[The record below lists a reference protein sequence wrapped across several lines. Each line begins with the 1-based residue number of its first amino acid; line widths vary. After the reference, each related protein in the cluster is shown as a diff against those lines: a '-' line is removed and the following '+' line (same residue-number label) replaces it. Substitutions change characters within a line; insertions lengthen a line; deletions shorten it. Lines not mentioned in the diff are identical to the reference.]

1 MKFEELLKAQGLTT
15 EQIAAITS
23 AMVKEK
29 IYTTNEEKIEERY
42 EKLKLKKE
50 TLQEELTEANGIIAT
65 LKKDNKG
72 NDELQKKVTEY
83 EGTIETLK
91 KDNEKKNY
99 DMALELE
106 LTKANAKKTKSV
118 KALLDL
124 EKVKQKEDGTF
135 EGLSE
140 QLEGLKKSDDYLFN
154 TGQVKIDYNPAG
166 GGGAST
172 GDLATLMKSKDFN
185 LTDYLE
191 KQNKM

>member
-15 EQIAAITS
+15 EQIVAITG

-50 TLQEELTEANGIIAT
+50 TLQEEL
-65 LKKDNKG
+65 
-72 NDELQKKVTEY
+72 TEY

-106 LTKANAKKTKSV
+106 LTKANAKKTKAV
-118 KALLDL
+118 KSLLDL
-124 EKVKQKEDGTF
+124 EKIKQKEDGTF
-135 EGLSE
+135 DGLNE
-140 QLEGLKKSDDYLFN
+140 QLEELKKSDDYLFN
-154 TGQVKIDYNPAG
+154 TGKVKTDYTPSGGSG
-166 GGGAST
+166 GGVT
-172 GDLATLMKSKDFN
+172 GDLATLMRNKDFN
-185 LTDYLE
+185 LTEYLT
-191 KQNKM
+191 KLK

>member
-1 MKFEELLKAQGLTT
+1 MKFEELLKAQGLTD
-15 EQIAAITS
+15 EQIAAITG
-23 AMVKEK
+23 AMLKEK

-42 EKLKLKKE
+42 EKLKIKKE
-50 TLQEELTEANGIIAT
+50 ALQEELTEANTTITT

-72 NDELQKKVTEY
+72 NEDLQKKVTEY

-91 KDNEKKNY
+91 KDSEKKSY

-124 EKVKQKEDGTF
+124 EKIKQKEDGTF
-135 EGLSE
+135 EGLNE

-154 TGQVKIDYNPAG
+154 TGDVKVDYNPA

-172 GDLATLMKSKDFN
+172 GDLATLMRGKDFN
-185 LTDYLE
+185 LTEYLE
-191 KQNKM
+191 KQNNK